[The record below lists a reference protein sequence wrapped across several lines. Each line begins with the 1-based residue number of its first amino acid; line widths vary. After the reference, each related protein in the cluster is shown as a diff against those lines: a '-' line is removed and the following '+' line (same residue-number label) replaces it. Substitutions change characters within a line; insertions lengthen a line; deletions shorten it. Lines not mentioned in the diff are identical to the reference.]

1 MNLPEANI
9 PHVGINL
16 PTVLTLVLSTV
27 VFVHLV
33 PFIADPFSQR
43 RIPGPFLAK
52 FSDLWLGWV
61 SSHGHRSDIV
71 HELHKKYGTVPMS
84 TCHCNI
90 IDAREGP
97 LVRLAPN
104 HVSIANPDALHIVY
118 AHGNGSLKS
127 DFYDA
132 FVSIHR
138 GLFNTRDRAQHTR
151 KRKIV
156 SHTFSPK
163 SMLEFEPIAR
173 SYVDQLFKQWDRLY
187 DSAIKGGA
195 GTDGE
200 SGWYGRDGR
209 LWLDCLPCRCSD
221 PRVLEI
227 VLISRCR
234 VQLSCLRYHWWARLL
249 FHNCFG

>member
-1 MNLPEANI
+1 MSLPDTDI
-9 PHVGINL
+9 PHGGINL
-16 PTVLTLVLSTV
+16 PTVLTLLLSTV

-61 SSHGHRSDIV
+61 TSHGHRSDVV

-84 TCHCNI
+84 TRGCNI
-90 IDAREGP
+90 IDAGEGP

-104 HVSIANPDALHIVY
+104 HVSVANPDALQIVY

-127 DFYDA
+127 NFYDA

-187 DSAIKGGA
+187 DSALKGGA

-200 SGWYGRDGR
+200 GGWHGRDGR
-209 LWLDCLPCRCSD
+209 LWFDCLPCGYSS
-221 PRVLEI
+221 PRAFEI

-234 VQLSCLRYHWWARLL
+234 VQLSCL
-249 FHNCFG
+249 